1 MKSPI
6 TSSNPSAASGK
17 LVRAHSEMLRIMR
30 QSSLSKLFSIVSA
43 FRRKHAQMP
52 MQQAQILLAVAAH
65 PGITLVELSALTGT
79 TQPST
84 SRNVSALSDVHRTGA
99 QGLGLVEMRPNGRDR
114 RATNLYLTGEG
125 REMLGDLMCIIGH

>member
-1 MKSPI
+1 
-6 TSSNPSAASGK
+6 
-17 LVRAHSEMLRIMR
+17 MLRIMR